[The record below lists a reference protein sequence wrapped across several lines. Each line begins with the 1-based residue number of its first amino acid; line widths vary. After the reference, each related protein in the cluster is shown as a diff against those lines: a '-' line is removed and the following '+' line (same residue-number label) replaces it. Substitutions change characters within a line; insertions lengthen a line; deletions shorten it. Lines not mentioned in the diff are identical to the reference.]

1 MDPFQLLFN
10 VLVCC
15 FCFCILIPSYGRFLV
30 SSLDSVLVTLFY
42 NCNVFL
48 FMLLFLVS
56 RDIYVELTFIKKKTD
71 ETKTSSSPVQSP
83 ENYKRT
89 IITYSFDI
97 LQSTAVTDRA
107 YLYFTLS
114 NCFGIFKRISKATK
128 IIQVCL
134 LILFLSSMY

>member
-1 MDPFQLLFN
+1 MRGPFQLFFN

-15 FCFCILIPSYGRFLV
+15 FCFCILIPPYGRFLV
-30 SSLDSVLVTLFY
+30 PSLDSVLVTLFY

-71 ETKTSSSPVQSP
+71 ETKTSSLVQSP

-89 IITYSFDI
+89 TVSYSFDI

-107 YLYFTLS
+107 RL
-114 NCFGIFKRISKATK
+114 
-128 IIQVCL
+128 
-134 LILFLSSMY
+134 